1 MAIHKIKIFS
11 GRGSEYLAEK
21 IAASFGTTLGQSEVL
36 RFSDGEF
43 QPCFNESIRGCTVFI
58 IQSTFPPSDNLME
71 LLMMI
76 DAARRASAYKVVAV
90 IPYFGWARQDRK
102 DRPRVPIGA
111 KLVANLLMA
120 AGVDR
125 VMTMDLHAD
134 QIQGFFDV
142 PVDALYASG
151 IFIPYIKSLNIEELS
166 IAAPDMG
173 GAKRANTYA
182 KLLGTP
188 IIISHKERAK
198 ANVVGTMTAIG
209 EVEGRN
215 ILIVD
220 DMIDTAGTICMAA
233 DMLMSRG
240 AKSVRAAITHPVLSG
255 PAYERINDSAL
266 QEVIVTDTI
275 PLNPDKDLHK
285 FTVLSVA
292 DMFADVIERV
302 HNYKEGGVS
311 EILSTFVRKAVPV
324 SGNTTGKPGRKTHTP
339 KTRTYHDIIHH
350 PPVPRPDR
358 VDTYPVGRIAPVRRQ
373 ENPRTDAR
381 PGTRR
386 QGVQGLLEGRR
397 QGRRDEEKGI
407 TARKGCGAGENDIVF
422 PRSPGLAGAE
432 NAPSGT
438 SEKPRQAAGIRYPES
453 RQASGI
459 ASGQQKPCT
468 QRAGHTG
475 RHR

>member
-43 QPCFNESIRGCTVFI
+43 QPCYNESIRGCTVFI

-151 IFIPYIKSLNIEELS
+151 IFIPYIKSLKIEDLS

-198 ANVVGTMTAIG
+198 ANVVGKMTAIG

-220 DMIDTAGTICMAA
+220 

-266 QEVIVTDTI
+266 EEVIVTDTI

-285 FTVLSVA
+285 FTVLTIA

-302 HNYKEGGVS
+302 HNYKEIS
-311 EILSTFVRKAVPV
+311 SIFFK
-324 SGNTTGKPGRKTHTP
+324 
-339 KTRTYHDIIHH
+339 
-350 PPVPRPDR
+350 
-358 VDTYPVGRIAPVRRQ
+358 
-373 ENPRTDAR
+373 
-381 PGTRR
+381 
-386 QGVQGLLEGRR
+386 
-397 QGRRDEEKGI
+397 
-407 TARKGCGAGENDIVF
+407 
-422 PRSPGLAGAE
+422 
-432 NAPSGT
+432 
-438 SEKPRQAAGIRYPES
+438 
-453 RQASGI
+453 
-459 ASGQQKPCT
+459 
-468 QRAGHTG
+468 
-475 RHR
+475 

>member
-1 MAIHKIKIFS
+1 MAIHKIKIFT
-11 GRGSEYLAEK
+11 GRDSEYLAKK

-43 QPCFNESIRGCTVFI
+43 QPCYNESIRGCTVFI

-76 DAARRASAYKVVAV
+76 DAARRASAHQVVAV
-90 IPYFGWARQDRK
+90 MPYFGWARQDRK

-111 KLVANLLMA
+111 KLVANMLMA

-151 IFIPYIKSLNIEELS
+151 IFVPYIKSLNIEDLS

-173 GAKRANTYA
+173 GAKRANTYS

-198 ANVVGTMTAIG
+198 ANVVGK
-209 EVEGRN
+209 
-215 ILIVD
+215 
-220 DMIDTAGTICMAA
+220 ICMAA

-255 PAYERINDSAL
+255 PAYERINESAL
-266 QEVIVTDTI
+266 EEVIVTDTI
-275 PLNPDKDLHK
+275 PLNPNKDLHK

-292 DMFADVIERV
+292 DLFADVIERV
-302 HNYKEGGVS
+302 HNYKEIS
-311 EILSTFVRKAVPV
+311 SIFSK
-324 SGNTTGKPGRKTHTP
+324 
-339 KTRTYHDIIHH
+339 
-350 PPVPRPDR
+350 
-358 VDTYPVGRIAPVRRQ
+358 
-373 ENPRTDAR
+373 
-381 PGTRR
+381 
-386 QGVQGLLEGRR
+386 
-397 QGRRDEEKGI
+397 
-407 TARKGCGAGENDIVF
+407 
-422 PRSPGLAGAE
+422 
-432 NAPSGT
+432 
-438 SEKPRQAAGIRYPES
+438 
-453 RQASGI
+453 
-459 ASGQQKPCT
+459 
-468 QRAGHTG
+468 
-475 RHR
+475 